1 MNAAG
6 SLGIINFL
14 SYFNIILF
22 VIIIIII
29 FFCRYV
35 WTIILCP
42 GCHYHLGWRYMVE
55 KNPLLRPKE
64 FYGLSL
70 SSISSFENY
79 FVPVRDRHVDLD
91 DGEMLVTF

>member
-1 MNAAG
+1 
-6 SLGIINFL
+6 
-14 SYFNIILF
+14 
-22 VIIIIII
+22 
-29 FFCRYV
+29 
-35 WTIILCP
+35 
-42 GCHYHLGWRYMVE
+42 MVE